1 MTIDDT
7 DFTDGFT
14 RAAETRVPLLGVLAE
29 RWSPRS
35 FDPDAT
41 IDDHALDG
49 ALEAARWAPSASN
62 SQPWRFIVGR
72 RGTRTFEQIHGTLAG
87 GNQGWADKAA
97 ALIVNVAETTDVD
110 GTPRPWG
117 HYDLGQS
124 VAYLAAQAHHDGL
137 HAHQM
142 GGFDRD
148 AIRRAFG
155 LDDRLEPVSVI
166 AIGVLAS
173 PDALPDRL
181 REREVAPRR
190 RMPLDELVL
199 QRD

>member
-1 MTIDDT
+1 MTDATTHTRTATT
-7 DFTDGFT
+7 D
-14 RAAETRVPLLGVLAE
+14 APLLDVLAE

-35 FDPDAT
+35 FDADAT
-41 IDDHALDG
+41 IDAHALDA

-72 RGTRTFEQIHGTLAG
+72 RGTRTFEQVHAALAD
-87 GNQGWADKAA
+87 GNRVWADKAA
-97 ALIVNVAETTDVD
+97 ALVVNVAETADLD

-137 HAHQM
+137 HTHQM

-148 AIRRAFG
+148 TVRRAFG
-155 LDDRLEPVSVI
+155 LDERFEPVSII

-173 PDALPDRL
+173 PDALPERL

-190 RMPLDELVL
+190 RMPLDEIVL
-199 QRD
+199 HRD

>member
-1 MTIDDT
+1 MTIDHAGIADAHPRTADT
-7 DFTDGFT
+7 RT
-14 RAAETRVPLLGVLAE
+14 PLLDVLAE

-35 FDPDAT
+35 FDAGAA
-41 IDDHALDG
+41 IEARALDA

-72 RGTRTFEQIHGTLAG
+72 RGTPTFGRIHAALAS
-87 GNQGWADKAA
+87 GNQAWADKAA
-97 ALIVNVAETTDVD
+97 ALIVNVAETTDLD
-110 GTPRPWG
+110 GSPRPWS

-148 AIRRAFG
+148 AVRGAFG
-155 LDDRLEPVSVI
+155 LDERFDPVSVI
-166 AIGVLAS
+166 AIGALAS
-173 PDALPDRL
+173 PDALPERL

-199 QRD
+199 HRD